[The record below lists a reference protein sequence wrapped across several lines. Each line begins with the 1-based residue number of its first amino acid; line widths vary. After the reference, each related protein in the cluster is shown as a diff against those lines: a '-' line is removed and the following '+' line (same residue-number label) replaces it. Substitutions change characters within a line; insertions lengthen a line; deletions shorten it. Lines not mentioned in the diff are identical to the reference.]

1 MTPTNPVHGSVFGQV
16 LAPLSRRRALQHL
29 VLGHAVAGL
38 GTPVTAAPSGA
49 STPGELPQQPAP
61 AGAPP
66 VFDLQ
71 GHRGCRGLLPENTL
85 AAFDRALSI
94 GVSTL
99 EMDVAIT
106 SDGVAVLSHDPHL
119 LPDIT
124 RNAQGQWL
132 AERGPLIKDL
142 TLAELQRYDV
152 GRSQPGS
159 TNARN
164 FPEQQG
170 VDGERI
176 PTLASVFE
184 RVRQRGAHHVQF
196 DIETKIFPMHPTYTR
211 GPAEMVDIMLKV
223 IHQAGMTQR
232 VMIQSF
238 DWRTLQLLRRAEPQ
252 IRTVYLTV
260 QSNQGDTL
268 ADGLW
273 TNGMLLKDHASVP
286 AMVKASGGHI
296 WSPNFNNVTPGLVR
310 EAQALG
316 LQVIPWTV
324 NQANDM
330 LRLID
335 MGVNGLISD
344 YPDRLRAAMAHRGLP
359 LPPTTPGQHS
369 AEKHV

>member
-1 MTPTNPVHGSVFGQV
+1 
-16 LAPLSRRRALQHL
+16 
-29 VLGHAVAGL
+29 
-38 GTPVTAAPSGA
+38 
-49 STPGELPQQPAP
+49 
-61 AGAPP
+61 

-85 AAFDRALSI
+85 AAFDHALSI
-94 GVSTL
+94 GVNTL

-119 LPDIT
+119 FPDIT
-124 RNAQGQWL
+124 RDAQGRWL

-152 GRSQPGS
+152 GRTRPGS

-170 VDGERI
+170 LDGERI

-196 DIETKIFPMHPTYTR
+196 DIETKIFPMHPGYTR

-223 IHQAGMTQR
+223 IHEAGMAQR

-238 DWRTLQLLRRAEPQ
+238 DWRTLQLLRITEPR

-260 QSNQGDTL
+260 QSNSGDTL

-273 TNGMLLKDHASVP
+273 TNGMLLKDHASVA
-286 AMVKASGGHI
+286 AMVKASGGHV
-296 WSPNFNNVTPGLVR
+296 WSPNFNNVTSERVR

-324 NQANDM
+324 NQPADM

-335 MGVNGLISD
+335 MGVDGLISD
-344 YPDRLRAAMAHRGLP
+344 YPNRLRAAMANRGLP
-359 LPPTTPGQHS
+359 LPPT
-369 AEKHV
+369 VM